1 MEERELRR
9 KKGNIKGEKEEAR
22 DKVIRIG
29 LCDEETGKKG
39 GREGNG

>member
-9 KKGNIKGEKEEAR
+9 KNGNIKGEKEEAR
-22 DKVIRIG
+22 DKVIIIG
-29 LCDEETGKKG
+29 LRDEETGKKG